1 MVKRLVWLVVGV
13 VLGAASSWRINRALQ
28 RLVGRYAPDRVL
40 ARGREMAARARS
52 EVVAAAEEGRRAM
65 RQREA
70 ELRGELEG
78 RPPRGTPSVGGT

>member
-1 MVKRLVWLVVGV
+1 VVKRLVWLVIGM

-28 RLVGRYAPDRVL
+28 RLAGRYAPDRVL
-40 ARGREMAARARS
+40 SRGRQMAGRARA
-52 EVVAAAEEGRRAM
+52 EVAAAAEEGRRAM

-78 RPPRGTPSVGGT
+78 RSRRGTPSVGGT